1 MNNDEQDIHDVMTS
15 LLDRIDRE
23 LNPSSETDTC
33 MLFDA
38 SSNLQRQ
45 LSRPSGETLLPIT
58 VDEFQSSESFQMSS
72 DLSQPLEEY
81 KHSIGILL
89 GDDQEPYQ
97 NSQRI
102 PSGKKIPIYQ
112 FEIASYLN
120 IDLTEVSYV
129 FDWGRFKRAVK
140 IKSR

>member
-33 MLFDA
+33 VIFDA
-38 SSNLQRQ
+38 SANLQRQ
-45 LSRPSGETLLPIT
+45 LSRPSGETFLPIT
-58 VDEFQSSESFQMSS
+58 VDEFQSNESFQMSS

-81 KHSIGILL
+81 KNSIGILL
-89 GDDQEPYQ
+89 DDDQEQYQ
-97 NSQRI
+97 YSQRI
-102 PSGKKIPIYQ
+102 PSGKKISNCQ
-112 FEIASYLN
+112 FANSSYLN
-120 IDLTEVSYV
+120 IDLTEISYV

-140 IKSR
+140 VKSR